1 MSVARIV
8 QEVAATLAD
17 ASVYKEVVNLERV
30 LRDRLQQDGFSPL
43 RSTELAEGWLKRL
56 QQELEERLTE
66 WDLLGIPRPLLQ
78 ASSPSTFL
86 TFRHRK
92 YQSALGMQGISI
104 EFPDVY
110 DFVASL
116 SPCEFLLVPTC
127 LLQLAG
133 CDPIL
138 ITDGSGD
145 GGVDCI
151 GQVAA
156 GPARSLCI
164 FAQARTSSTD
174 ITKDSVQLEYAK
186 FRDLQRTGQ
195 FAEYLAALG
204 KGNSADGRA
213 VCYSMFAS
221 AEFKE
226 PAREYARRE
235 GLLLRSRRQAAF
247 WLSQNFSLDSLWQMR
262 QKLGTTLVRDLSR
275 NLAPLIAPYRQD
287 ASICAVTPPQISNQ
301 CDR

>member
-1 MSVARIV
+1 MNVAQIV
-8 QEVAATLAD
+8 REAALNLAD
-17 ASVYKEVVNLERV
+17 ASVSGAVVNLQRV
-30 LRDRLQQDGFSPL
+30 LKESLQQKGFPSL
-43 RSTELAEGWLKRL
+43 RATEIAEDWLQRL
-56 QQELEERLTE
+56 QQELEAQLRE
-66 WDLLGIPRPLLQ
+66 WDALGIPRPLVQ

-86 TFRHRK
+86 TFRHPN
-92 YQSALGMQGISI
+92 YHSTLGVQGIPE
-104 EFPDVY
+104 EFPKVY
-110 DFVASL
+110 DFIDSL
-116 SPCEFLLVPTC
+116 SPREYLLVPAC

-151 GQVAA
+151 GQITT

-186 FRDLQRTGQ
+186 FRDLQRTGL

-204 KGNSADGRA
+204 KGNSADGRS
-213 VCYSMFAS
+213 VCYAMFAS

-226 PAREYARRE
+226 TARECALRE

-247 WLSQNFSLDSLWQMR
+247 WLSQSFSINSLYEMR
-262 QKLGTTLVRDLSR
+262 QSLGTTLARNLNR
-275 NLAPLIAPYRQD
+275 NLAPLIIPYRQD
-287 ASICAVTPPQISNQ
+287 TASSRITSV
-301 CDR
+301 

>member
-1 MSVARIV
+1 MGIAQIV
-8 QEVAATLAD
+8 REVAADLAD
-17 ASVYKEVVNLERV
+17 ASVDVAVVNLQRL
-30 LRDRLQQDGFSPL
+30 LRERLQQKGFPSL
-43 RSTELAEGWLKRL
+43 RATEIAEDWLERL
-56 QQELEERLTE
+56 QQELEEQLLE
-66 WDLLGIPRPLLQ
+66 WDLLGIPRPLIQ
-78 ASSPSTFL
+78 ASSPSTFI
-86 TFRHRK
+86 TFRHRN
-92 YQSALGMQGISI
+92 YQSVLGMQGIST

-110 DFVASL
+110 DLVACL
-116 SPCEFLLVPTC
+116 SPREFLLVPAC

-151 GQVAA
+151 GQVTA

-204 KGNSADGRA
+204 KGSSADGRS
-213 VCYSMFAS
+213 VCYTMFAS

-247 WLSQNFSLDSLWQMR
+247 WLSQSFSIDSLWQMR

-275 NLAPLIAPYRQD
+275 NVTPLITPYRRD
-287 ASICAVTPPQISNQ
+287 RGFSAVTLPKI
-301 CDR
+301 